1 MPLAYPALLAAP
13 SSGPLTVF
21 GAEFCTRRAPL
32 PGFLRLSRSPLT
44 VVNVPPHRRWR
55 MMLRW
60 SPRWHAGGA
69 GSSAYVRSPCRGGVR
84 VGAAHREW
92 KWPMPRRSLFE
103 AFAQA
108 VARGSAI

>member
-32 PGFLRLSRSPLT
+32 PGLLRLSRSPLT
-44 VVNVPPHRRWR
+44 VVNVPPSQALEDDVALVAAMARGDERAAAR
-55 MMLRW
+55 MYDR
-60 SPRWHAGGA
+60 HAGVVYGLA
-69 GSSAYVRSPCRGGVR
+69 LRTVKEVADAEEVV
-84 VGAAHREW
+84 V
-92 KWPMPRRSLFE
+92 E

-108 VARGSAI
+108 